1 MWRQSLGMEVDTSV
15 QYNMDMRVNCYTVK
29 NVYIRT
35 ATNVKF
41 SIQIFGC
48 HNERMLNDLV
58 TL

>member
-1 MWRQSLGMEVDTSV
+1 METSLGMEVDTSV
-15 QYNMDMRVNCYTVK
+15 QYNMDMRFNCYTVK
-29 NVYIRT
+29 IVYIRT

-41 SIQIFGC
+41 NIQIFGC